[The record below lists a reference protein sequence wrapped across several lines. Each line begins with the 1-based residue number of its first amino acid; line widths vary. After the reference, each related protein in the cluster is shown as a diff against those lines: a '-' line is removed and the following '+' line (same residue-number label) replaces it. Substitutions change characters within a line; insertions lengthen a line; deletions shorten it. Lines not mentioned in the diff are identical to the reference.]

1 VTTTTHSHEEL
12 KNNDIQV
19 TVHRKPSCR
28 IELDVKVSKNIVNQ
42 ARKAAIKTV
51 SKEVAL
57 PGFRKGKAPDEVILK
72 RYPNDVEKQLH
83 KSIADIAYA
92 EAQKLAR
99 IPLLNN
105 NAQITFDLKKQSE
118 EGAELIFTFETEP
131 TIPSVDPKLFTSKPV
146 DRPEVAEKQ
155 IEEAVRQMM
164 FFYAEWTPVSD
175 RPIQDGDYIM
185 IDLDTIENDVPQKV
199 FHHIRFEVSKERM
212 ASWMK
217 NLVKGAKA
225 GDVLEG
231 MSEADDTATEEEKN
245 EFKPKQVRLS
255 ILKVEEAI
263 LPELN
268 DDFAKKVGAENVQ
281 IMRESIAKML
291 NDRADEKVKETLYEQ
306 VNDFLTE
313 QYPFD
318 LPATLVETEKKH
330 RKQQLMQDPKFK
342 ANWDKMSQEE
352 KEKLEEKLFIESSHA
367 VRLFYLSRAVVH
379 QARIP
384 ITHKEIQDEA
394 ISTMHSFGHRNIQA
408 DRIPREVFALSLSK
422 VILAKAQEYI
432 LEQTHVLRQLPIQE

>member
-1 VTTTTHSHEEL
+1 MTATTQQPQEEI
-12 KNNDIQV
+12 KNDDVHLTI
-19 TVHRKPSCR
+19 HRKPSCR
-28 IELDVKVSKNIVNQ
+28 IDLDVKVSKKILDQ
-42 ARKAAIKTV
+42 AQKAAIKTV

-57 PGFRKGKAPDEVILK
+57 PGFRKGRAPEEIILS
-72 RYPNDVEKQLH
+72 RFPNDVEKQLH

-105 NAQITFDLKKQSE
+105 NAQITFDLKNHSE
-118 EGAELIFTFETEP
+118 QGAEVVFTFETEP
-131 TIPSVDPKLFTSKPV
+131 KIPSVDPKLFGAKPV

-164 FFYAEWTPVSD
+164 FFYAEWKPIED

-185 IDLDTIENDVPQKV
+185 IDLDTIEGEAVQNV
-199 FHHIRFEVSKERM
+199 FHHVRFEVSKERM
-212 ASWMK
+212 ANWMK
-217 NLVKGAKA
+217 LLVQGAKA

-231 MSEADDTATEEEKN
+231 MSEADDTATEEEKK
-245 EFKPKQVRLS
+245 EFKPKKVRLT
-255 ILKVEEAI
+255 ILKAEEAT

-268 DDFAKKVGAENVQ
+268 DDFAKKVGAETVS
-281 IMRESIAKML
+281 IMRQSISQML
-291 NDRADEKVKETLYEQ
+291 NDRADEKVREVLSEQ
-306 VNDFLTE
+306 VNDFLVE

-318 LPATLVETEKKH
+318 LPASLVETEKNH

-342 ANWDKMSQEE
+342 ANWDKMGQEE
-352 KEKLEEKLFIESSHA
+352 KEKLEEKLSTESGHA

-379 QARIP
+379 QAKLP

-394 ISTMHSFGHRNIQA
+394 ISTMHSFGQRNIQP

-422 VILAKAQEYI
+422 VILAKAQDFIIREASA
-432 LEQTHVLRQLPIQE
+432 

>member
-1 VTTTTHSHEEL
+1 MTATA
-12 KNNDIQV
+12 NNEDIKTEDVQV
-19 TVHRKPSCR
+19 SVKRKPACR
-28 IELDVKVSKNIVNQ
+28 IELDVKVSQKIVRE
-42 ARKAAIKTV
+42 ARRSAVKTV

-57 PGFRKGKAPDEVILK
+57 PGFRKGRAPEEIILK
-72 RYPNDVEKQLH
+72 RYPNDVEKQMH

-105 NAQITFDLKKQSE
+105 NAQITFDLKNHSE
-118 EGAELIFTFETEP
+118 ESAEVVFSFETEP
-131 TIPSVDPKLFTSKPV
+131 KIPTVDPKLFVAKTV

-155 IEEAVRQMM
+155 IEEAIRQMM
-164 FFYAEWTPVSD
+164 FFYAEWKPVSD

-185 IDLDTIENDVPQKV
+185 IDLDTIENGESQKV

-217 NLVKGAKA
+217 EMVKGAKA

-231 MSEADDTATEEEKN
+231 MSEADDTATEEEKK

-255 ILKVEEAI
+255 VLKVEEAI

-268 DDFAKKVGAENVQ
+268 DEFAKKVGAENVQ
-281 IMRESIAKML
+281 VMRESITKML
-291 NDRADEKVKETLYEQ
+291 NDRADEKVKESLYDQ
-306 VNDFLTE
+306 VNDFITE
-313 QYPFD
+313 QYAFD
-318 LPATLVETEKKH
+318 LPTSLVETEKKH

-342 ANWDKMSQEE
+342 ANWEKMSQEE
-352 KEKLEEKLFIESSHA
+352 REKVEEKLSIESAQA
-367 VRLFYLSRAVVH
+367 VRLFYLSRGVVQ
-379 QARIP
+379 QANLP

-408 DRIPREVFALSLSK
+408 DRIPREVFALALSK

-432 LEQTHVLRQLPIQE
+432 LEQAKPK